1 MDLLPNVEQEEKLE
15 VTFSDEEIIDDEPTK
30 QDEEEIEEEA
40 MPEIVEKEK
49 IQVEE
54 VFKKAELL
62 PDAPTIK
69 KVKRTRKM
77 TPEAKEKLAIAREKA
92 LETRRR
98 NAELRKEGKMP
109 TKKQIKENKIK
120 EEEEKKRPVINNIT
134 HETKHITNNITEEDI
149 KRIALESSAKATQE
163 ALAGYE
169 AVRKERKEAKK
180 KKKEEENHRVNV
192 AKTINKALGRND
204 PNFYDN
210 CF

>member
-30 QDEEEIEEEA
+30 QEDEEEVEEL
-40 MPEIVEKEK
+40 PEIVEKEK

-77 TPEAKEKLAIAREKA
+77 TPEAKEKLAIARQKA

-109 TKKQIKENKIK
+109 TKKQIK
-120 EEEEKKRPVINNIT
+120 RYQTP
-134 HETKHITNNITEEDI
+134 
-149 KRIALESSAKATQE
+149 
-163 ALAGYE
+163 
-169 AVRKERKEAKK
+169 
-180 KKKEEENHRVNV
+180 
-192 AKTINKALGRND
+192 
-204 PNFYDN
+204 
-210 CF
+210 